1 MPRLRDTLEAGS
13 AATTLPTAFETPLSE
28 PIGSVADFDQMRV
41 PELKDELRARHLP
54 VSGTRDELVRRLR
67 EDDHDNTY

>member
-13 AATTLPTAFETPLSE
+13 AATMLPTAFETPLSE

-41 PELKDELRARHLP
+41 PELRDELRARHQP
-54 VSGTRDELVRRLR
+54 VSGTRAELLERLTG
-67 EDDHDNTY
+67 D